1 MFEKI
6 KNFVLKGL
14 WTKTMVENVFK
25 KDAIT
30 EAEYNELIAL
40 FKEA

>member
-14 WTKTMVENVFK
+14 WTKTMIENVYK
-25 KDAIT
+25 KEAIT
-30 EAEYNELIAL
+30 EEQYAELISL
-40 FKEA
+40 IKEG